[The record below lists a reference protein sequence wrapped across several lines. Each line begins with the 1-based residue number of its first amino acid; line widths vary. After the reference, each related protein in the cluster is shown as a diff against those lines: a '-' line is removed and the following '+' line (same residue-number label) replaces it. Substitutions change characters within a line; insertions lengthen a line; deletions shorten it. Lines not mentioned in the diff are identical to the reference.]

1 MKDGIIKGDGTSRK
15 MKATLPATYEE
26 FKQAAGAG
34 EQTLD
39 VMFNAPGW
47 QQQPTFLNKQNLG
60 QDKTMAVYNRGPEG
74 TVDDL
79 FQSVFAV
86 GDIKVST
93 RTDLGDSWLLCNG
106 EFFDENKYPDLPKV
120 APKKA
125 NEWNNKYTFSD
136 KVDFVRYVNGY
147 IFVKLNNNSLYYAKN
162 PSGPW
167 ASVPHNN
174 VISLQDVGFFNGEYF
189 LVFGGNSSSYI
200 FVSSS
205 LDGPWEDV
213 RGVAQLS
220 NAYVSSVVAGGK
232 LFVLT
237 GFYAE
242 KTIDIFTSLHQ
253 NKVTSVNN
261 RALDVLVAI
270 DGAVIAYNR
279 NGTSD
284 SFICTNPKADTP
296 TFHQNPVIFE
306 GYGIVK
312 SAGYTFYFSIDT
324 TKLYRCLDIKQAD
337 INTDTVAYKGS
348 INIKTVY
355 ASGNLIMLGYPSS
368 NQSLIIDSETF
379 ETFGNATTNL
389 RLSSPFITQTDD
401 TLIGI
406 SGDQIVWTDS
416 LLRSCT
422 PVISIENAYAYIRGK

>member
-125 NEWNNKYTFSD
+125 NVWNNKYTFSD
-136 KVDFVRYVNGY
+136 TVDFVRYVNGY
-147 IFVKLNNNSLYYAKN
+147 IFVKLRNNSLYYAKK

-167 ASVPHNN
+167 ASVPHDN
-174 VISLQDVGFFNGEYF
+174 VLNLTDVGFFNGEYF
-189 LVFGGNSSSYI
+189 LVNGGSAI
-200 FVSSS
+200 FVSSN

-213 RGVAQLS
+213 SGVAQLS
-220 NAYVSSVVAGGK
+220 GQHRSSVVAGGK
-232 LFVLT
+232 LFILVEYD
-237 GFYAE
+237 FSWR
-242 KTIDIFTSLHQ
+242 IDIFTSLHQ
-253 NKVTSVNN
+253 NKVTSVSLSGSLE
-261 RALDVLVAI
+261 RLTAI
-270 DGAVIAYNR
+270 DGAVIAYHQ
-279 NGTSD
+279 NGN
-284 SFICTNPKADTP
+284 SFICTNPEADTP
-296 TFHQNPVIFE
+296 TFQKSSVSFF
-306 GYGIVK
+306 GYGIAK
-312 SAGYTFYFSIDT
+312 SAGYTFYFSLDS
-324 TKLYRCLDIKQAD
+324 TKLYRCLDIKQANID
-337 INTDTVAYKGS
+337 TDTVAYKGVIYTKS
-348 INIKTVY
+348 VY
-355 ASGNLIMLGYPSS
+355 ALKNLVMLGDPSGR
-368 NQSLIIDSETF
+368 QSLIIDSETF
-379 ETFGNATTNL
+379 KTFGNATASPKL
-389 RLSSPFITQTDD
+389 LSSAITQTEGE
-401 TLIGI
+401 LIGI
-406 SGDQIVWTDS
+406 SNSDIVWTDS
-416 LLRSCT
+416 LIRSCT
-422 PVISIENAYAYIRGK
+422 PAISIESAYAYIRGK

>member
-26 FKQAAGAG
+26 FKQAAEAG

-106 EFFDENKYPDLPKV
+106 EFFDESKYPDLPKV

-136 KVDFVRYVNGY
+136 TVDFVKYVNGY
-147 IFVKLNNNSLYYAKN
+147 IFVKLKNNSLYYAKK

-167 ASVPHNN
+167 ASVPHDN
-174 VISLQDVGFFNGEYF
+174 VLNLRDVGFFNGEYF
-189 LVFGGNSSSYI
+189 LVNGGSAV

-213 RGVAQLS
+213 SGVIQLTK
-220 NAYVSSVVAGGK
+220 AYISSVVADGK
-232 LFVLT
+232 LFILASYYGET
-237 GFYAE
+237 
-242 KTIDIFTSLHQ
+242 TIYIFTSLHQ
-253 NKVTSVNN
+253 GRVAESNPNT
-261 RALDVLVAI
+261 ALDVLVAI

-279 NGTSD
+279 SATAD
-284 SFICTNPKADTP
+284 SFMCINSIADTP
-296 TFHQNPVIFE
+296 TFQRSPVKFS

-312 SAGYTFYFSIDT
+312 SAGYTFYFSVDS
-324 TKLYRCLDIKQAD
+324 TKLYRCLDIKQAN

-348 INIKTVY
+348 ITTKMVY
-355 ASGNLIMLGYPSS
+355 TLGNLIMLGSPSI

-379 ETFGNATTNL
+379 ETFGNATTNP
-389 RLSSPFITQTDD
+389 RLSSSLITQTDD

-406 SGDQIVWTDS
+406 SSNQIVWTDL
-416 LLRSCT
+416 LLRPCT
-422 PVISIENAYAYIRGK
+422 PVISIKNAYAYIRGK